1 MSKINQLN
9 LSIYKKSRYIR
20 QLIQEYPKMS
30 GYMIGYVNGITS
42 GISMT
47 LIYKNIDYSQP
58 DVYFDYKDY
67 ILYNPY
73 MTFD

>member
-1 MSKINQLN
+1 
-9 LSIYKKSRYIR
+9 
-20 QLIQEYPKMS
+20 MS